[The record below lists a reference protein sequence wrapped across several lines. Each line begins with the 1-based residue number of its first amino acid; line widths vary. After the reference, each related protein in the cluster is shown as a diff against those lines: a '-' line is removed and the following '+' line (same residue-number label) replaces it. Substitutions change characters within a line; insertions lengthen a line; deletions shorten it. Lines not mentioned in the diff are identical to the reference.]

1 MPNPRS
7 RSAECIAAIS
17 SHQFPEQLR
26 ASFVIVFQRLYLD
39 RFPHERKRLPDVVRV
54 FPKIHR
60 VNLRGDATLHKFA
73 LPVGHP
79 CLDSRKPFTRMA
91 TSDKFELAEN
101 FIGDYFA
108 AVEYQVVSD
117 VEKNRFTV
125 ALLECVTYLAE
136 YGFFGECVGE
146 WVQECVSA

>member
-1 MPNPRS
+1 MAGAPTTT
-7 RSAECIAAIS
+7 IAAAG
-17 SHQFPEQLR
+17 EAAAG
-26 ASFVIVFQRLYLD
+26 ASD
-39 RFPHERKRLPDVVRV
+39 SA
-54 FPKIHR
+54 
-60 VNLRGDATLHKFA
+60 GDATLHKFS

-146 WVQECVSA
+146 CMFDRLIDRVTRVWLRTFVHR